1 MGTRVARS
9 SIVDVSAPSSSS
21 GVSTDK
27 DRVSYAETVP
37 TDATAIP
44 STRTAR
50 TWMRVLPALILLA
63 VTLVFVF
70 QNLRSAKVSFFTVS
84 GRLPL
89 AVALLAAAA
98 LGALIV
104 LAVGSLRILQLR
116 KLIHRRTDTRHG
128 DRPRRAGAS

>member
-1 MGTRVARS
+1 MGTRLARS
-9 SIVDVSAPSSSS
+9 SVVDVSAPSSSS

-63 VTLVFVF
+63 
-70 QNLRSAKVSFFTVS
+70 
-84 GRLPL
+84 
-89 AVALLAAAA
+89 AAA